1 MTNVTAMWFYLNKK
15 QEFRGCVKQV
25 EIKFVDVNR
34 QAIKS
39 SSLEALVQISLD
51 VPNITAQTEVHFSW
65 I

>member
-1 MTNVTAMWFYLNKK
+1 
-15 QEFRGCVKQV
+15 VKQV
-25 EIKFVDVNR
+25 ESKFVDVNR

-51 VPNITAQTEVHFSW
+51 VPNITAQTEVHYSW

>member
-1 MTNVTAMWFYLNKK
+1 VVLSNKK
-15 QEFRGCVKQV
+15 QKFRGCVKQV
-25 EIKFVDVNR
+25 ESKFVDVNR

-51 VPNITAQTEVHFSW
+51 VPNITAQTEVHYSW